1 MNYSASDLISALS
14 GGVTFREKALPEAK
28 DFATWLSSAYTPSQT
43 SIMSGL
49 LDFTKDQLLAKALTD
64 RAIMSGKRYG

>member
-1 MNYSASDLISALS
+1 MNYSAADLITALS
-14 GGVTFREKALPEAK
+14 GGATFREKALPEAK
-28 DFATWLSSAYTPSQT
+28 DFATWISSAYTPSQT

-49 LDFTKDQLLAKALTD
+49 LDYTKDQLLAKALTD

>member
-1 MNYSASDLISALS
+1 MNYSAADLIAALS
-14 GGVTFREKALPEAK
+14 GGATFREKALPEAK
-28 DFATWLSSAYTPSQT
+28 DFATWISSAYTPSQT

-49 LDFTKDQLLAKALTD
+49 LDYTKDQLLAKALTD

>member
-14 GGVTFREKALPEAK
+14 GGATFREKVLPEAK
-28 DFATWLSSAYTPSQT
+28 DFATWLSSAYTPTQT

-49 LDFTKDQLLAKALTD
+49 LDYTKDQLLAKALTD
-64 RAIMSGKRYG
+64 RALMTSKRYG

>member
-28 DFATWLSSAYTPSQT
+28 DFTTWLSSAYTPTQA